1 MGLAGRPSIAYQRKL
16 ILEKIGTD
24 PRFLLGEVR
33 QSQYNRELSRSK
45 IVLSPF
51 GWGEL
56 CIRDF
61 EAVRAGALLMKP
73 DMDHIETWPD
83 IFVKDESYVSFSWDA
98 DDLMDGAD
106 RFLAGEKKRKEIA
119 RNAFESYRKQ
129 AAEMPG
135 RFRGI
140 IDDIERL

>member
-1 MGLAGRPSIAYQRKL
+1 
-16 ILEKIGTD
+16 
-24 PRFLLGEVR
+24 
-33 QSQYNRELSRSK
+33 
-45 IVLSPF
+45 
-51 GWGEL
+51 L

-83 IFVKDESYVSFSWDA
+83 IFVKNESYASFSWDA
-98 DDLMDGAD
+98 GDLMSTAD
-106 RFLAGEKKRKEIA
+106 HFLNDEKKRKEIA
-119 RNAFESYRKQ
+119 RNAFASYRKQ

-140 IDDIERL
+140 IDEIEKS